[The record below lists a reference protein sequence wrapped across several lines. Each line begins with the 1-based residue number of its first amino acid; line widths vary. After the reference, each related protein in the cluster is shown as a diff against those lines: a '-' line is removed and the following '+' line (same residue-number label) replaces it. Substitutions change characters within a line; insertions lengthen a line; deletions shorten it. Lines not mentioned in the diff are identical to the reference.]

1 MGVVVVAVITIIVI
15 MIVAV
20 MIAITIRMVVVG
32 GNTMDNSFLYTKTL
46 LLVDDELDLLKML
59 SDILKDA
66 GFQKILMADTGKE
79 AVAEAKKGKPDLIIL
94 DVMLPDKDGFS
105 LMEQL
110 RSFTDVP
117 LIFLTAKDEAADK
130 LAGLGLGADD
140 YIVKPFNPMELL
152 LRIKAILRRIG
163 DEEEKRTIEQGRF
176 KIDTYAKKVFKSDK
190 EIDLTPK
197 EYSIIKLFLENPE
210 KAFSRDELMDLIWGE
225 NYIADP
231 KIVDVNIRRLR
242 SKIESSSSK
251 QGYIETIWGFGYR
264 WRGEEVEEHKK

>member
-1 MGVVVVAVITIIVI
+1 M
-15 MIVAV
+15 
-20 MIAITIRMVVVG
+20 
-32 GNTMDNSFLYTKTL
+32 K
-46 LLVDDELDLLKML
+46 
-59 SDILKDA
+59 
-66 GFQKILMADTGKE
+66 KILIVEDEESIRGFLKINLKRNGYE
-79 AVAEAKKGKPDLIIL
+79 VIEVDNGEDGIEVAINEKPAIVIL
-94 DVMLPDKDGFS
+94 DVMLPGIDGFNVCKRIREEEKNIGII
-105 LMEQL
+105 M
-110 RSFTDVP
+110 
-117 LIFLTAKDEAADK
+117 LTAKSQDIDK
-130 LAGLGLGADD
+130 ITGLEYGADD

-163 DEEEKRTIEQGRF
+163 DEEEKRTIVQGRF
-176 KIDTYAKKVFKSDK
+176 KIDTYAKKVFKDNK

-264 WRGEEVEEHKK
+264 WRGEEVEEYTK

>member
-1 MGVVVVAVITIIVI
+1 M
-15 MIVAV
+15 
-20 MIAITIRMVVVG
+20 
-32 GNTMDNSFLYTKTL
+32 K
-46 LLVDDELDLLKML
+46 
-59 SDILKDA
+59 
-66 GFQKILMADTGKE
+66 KILIVEDEESIRGFLKINLKRNGYEVIEVDNGEDGIKIAMNE
-79 AVAEAKKGKPDLIIL
+79 KPAIVIL
-94 DVMLPDKDGFS
+94 DVMLPGIDGFNVCKRIREEEKNIGII
-105 LMEQL
+105 M
-110 RSFTDVP
+110 
-117 LIFLTAKDEAADK
+117 LTAKSQDIDK
-130 LAGLGLGADD
+130 ITGLEYGADD

>member
-1 MGVVVVAVITIIVI
+1 MKKILIVEDEESIRGFLKINLKRNGYEVIEVDNGEDGIK
-15 MIVAV
+15 
-20 MIAITIRMVVVG
+20 IAI
-32 GNTMDNSFLYTKTL
+32 N
-46 LLVDDELDLLKML
+46 E
-59 SDILKDA
+59 
-66 GFQKILMADTGKE
+66 
-79 AVAEAKKGKPDLIIL
+79 KPAIVIL
-94 DVMLPDKDGFS
+94 DVMLPGIDGFNVCKRIR
-105 LMEQL
+105 EEEKNIG
-110 RSFTDVP
+110 
-117 LIFLTAKDEAADK
+117 LIMLTAKSQDIDK
-130 LAGLGLGADD
+130 ITGLEYGADD

-152 LRIKAILRRIG
+152 LRIKAILRRID